1 MITNT
6 IRKMFVS
13 GARLARRSAS
23 AMTFGISEQIFAA
36 IGRVGIRGG
45 IVLAASGVMVSAES
59 AMLVSAYKRGV
70 ELLAHHVAKTP
81 YCVKRGCEMDIS
93 HPASPVIRW
102 WARHHQMS
110 AFEFRRT
117 MMVIALTRG
126 NSYAYI
132 IRRGGVVEEL
142 LLLDPAQVQ
151 PLIVRGSLVY
161 QVTGRDRYVSPSD
174 IMHIKGLGFNGYEGL
189 DPIRYYAKEVLG
201 LAIATQTYAAK
212 YYENG
217 GTPSAYLKSEVPLT
231 DDQFNRLKGEAGPL
245 KRSVDNP
252 HELPILEQTD
262 IKSVGLTAEQT
273 QLLGA
278 RKDIILD
285 IANLL
290 GIPPHK
296 LGLAI
301 STSYGSL
308 EEENDAFR
316 DDALD
321 PWLVQFEMEY
331 RKLLTEDQQQ
341 KETHTVAADR
351 SDFSKMKTID
361 QASYL
366 KDMTGGS
373 AIMTVNEARAKQGLA
388 PVEGGDVL
396 MRPLNMAA
404 AGEDPEDGEED
415 PATPETESGDDTEIG
430 DNAGGE
436 SGRGRYGKYGEE
448 SDVETEVAAAS
459 RSRVHAAKLQALE
472 DVYGRMMRR
481 LTVAAGK
488 IKRPEQLIEFRSA
501 LDATHLPVI
510 RAALAPIVP
519 LCGGSES
526 DQFAD
531 GLVLEFRSRLDSL
544 ETAPDLH
551 AAVEALGE
559 TFVQEAGQFASE
571 ALRKMVA

>member
-1 MITNT
+1 
-6 IRKMFVS
+6 MFDS
-13 GARLARRSAS
+13 TKSIARRSLAS
-23 AMTFGISEQIFAA
+23 IFGITEGVLSA

-45 IVLAASGVMVSAES
+45 LVLAASGVMVSAES

-81 YCVKRGCEMDIS
+81 YCVKRGCEMDTS

-132 IRRGGVVEEL
+132 VRRAGVVTEL
-142 LLLDPAQVQ
+142 LLLDSQQVQ
-151 PLIVRGSLVY
+151 PEVIRGKLVY
-161 QVTGRDRYVSPSD
+161 RVSGRDKFVSPSD
-174 IMHIKGLGFNGYEGL
+174 MMHIKGLGFNGYEGL

-201 LAIATQTYAAK
+201 LAIATQNYAAK

-331 RKLLTEDQQQ
+331 RKLLTEDEQQG
-341 KETHTVAADR
+341 ETHTVAADR
-351 SDFSKMKTID
+351 SDFSRMKSAD
-361 QASYL
+361 QAQYL

-373 AIMTVNEARAKQGLA
+373 AVMTVNEARARLGLP
-388 PVEGGDVL
+388 PVQGGDVL

-404 AGEDPEDGEED
+404 AGEDPEE
-415 PATPETESGDDTEIG
+415 PADDSQASETEQTDTEASDAEIG
-430 DNAGGE
+430 DVAD
-436 SGRGRYGKYGEE
+436 GEE
-448 SDVETEVAAAS
+448 SDVETETDDAAES
-459 RSRVHAAKLQALE
+459 RSRIHAAKLRALE
-472 DVYGRMMRR
+472 DVFNRMTKR
-481 LTVAAGK
+481 LTTAAGK
-488 IKRPEQLIEFRSA
+488 IKRPEQLVEFRSR
-501 LDATHLPVI
+501 LDTDHLQVI
-510 RAALAPIVP
+510 TAALSPIVP
-519 LCGGSES
+519 LCGGTEAGP
-526 DQFAD
+526 FALE
-531 GLVLEFRSRLDSL
+531 LVTAFRSRLDSL
-544 ETAPDLH
+544 ENAPDLH
-551 AAVEALGE
+551 AAVESLGE
-559 TFVQEAGQFASE
+559 TFVQDAGQFASE